1 MLPARGYRSMMEI
14 TLGMSGEIPVFSLSG
29 RLDAITSPLLEE
41 RLQPLLEDSLG
52 ARHLIFEVSALSYVS
67 SAGLRVFLMAQRQLA
82 TRGGGLAF
90 AGLTRQVLDLFQL
103 AGLQD
108 LFVIKESVEAATT
121 GLAS

>member
-1 MLPARGYRSMMEI
+1 MLLVRSYRSMMEI
-14 TLGMSGEIPVFSLSG
+14 TLGMSGAIPVFSLSG
-29 RLDAITSPLLEE
+29 RLDAITSPILEE
-41 RLQPLLEDSLG
+41 RLKPLLDDPEG
-52 ARHLIFEVSALSYVS
+52 AKHLILDGAGLSYVS

-82 TRGGGLAF
+82 ARGGGLAF

-108 LFVIKESVEAATT
+108 LFVIKESVEEAST

>member
-1 MLPARGYRSMMEI
+1 MLLVRSYRSGMEI
-14 TLGMSGEIPVFSLSG
+14 TLGMSGEIPVFFLSG

-41 RLQPLLEDSLG
+41 RLKPLLEDSLG
-52 ARHLIFEVSALSYVS
+52 SRHLIFEGSSLSYVS

-82 TRGGGLAF
+82 TRNGRLAF
-90 AGLTRQVLDLFQL
+90 AALTHQVLDLFHL

-108 LFVIKESVEAATT
+108 LFVIKESVDAAAT